1 MKFMNG
7 DETILLIERTTGS
20 HAGFAD
26 SLRKKAY
33 SLSVVATGREAF
45 EYLEDNECV
54 LVILNAA
61 SLGTSGERIC
71 QRLVDVLED
80 TPLIHIMPE
89 TVSQKKVDASLADIT
104 LVMPFTARK
113 LVNRIKR
120 LTHNGEDSGIK
131 VGKSL
136 YIQEIRLV
144 QGYGR
149 EKRLTPKTAAL
160 LELFISHPEKTLER
174 GFLMEQVWDTDYIG
188 DTRTLDV
195 HIRWVREAIE
205 KNPAKPKYLKT
216 VRGKGYRYQPRKKKK
231 KKKNSSKSVD
241 AKPGSSKTK
250 PASNLNG
257 AAPNGTKTHPNG
269 VGDTSKKAKPSVD
282 QEKAPSGKAETN
294 VSSTSPS

>member
-1 MKFMNG
+1 MKFMSNDG
-7 DETILLIERTTGS
+7 IILLIERSTATQK
-20 HAGFAD
+20 GFAE
-26 SLRKKAY
+26 SLKKKAY
-33 SLSVVATGREAF
+33 SLVVVTTGRAAF
-45 EYLEDNECV
+45 EFLDEHECV

-71 QRLVDVLED
+71 QRLVETLED
-80 TPLIHIMPE
+80 TPLIHVVPE
-89 TVSQKKVDASLADIT
+89 GIPEKKVKASMADIT

-120 LTHNGEDSGIK
+120 LTHNGEESGIK

-136 YIQEIRLV
+136 YIREIRLV

-160 LELFISHPEKTLER
+160 LELFLAHPEKTLER
-174 GFLMEQVWDTDYIG
+174 SFLMEQVWNTDYVG

-216 VRGKGYRYQPRKKKK
+216 VRGKGYCYHPRKKKK
-231 KKKNSSKSVD
+231 AKKSKPNSTKAAGNKAHSNHTNGSK
-241 AKPGSSKTK
+241 
-250 PASNLNG
+250 
-257 AAPNGTKTHPNG
+257 PNGSVNTVLEVNG
-269 VGDTSKKAKPSVD
+269 TGSN
-282 QEKAPSGKAETN
+282 QEHQEVPHLSQPEPDAREAQAS
-294 VSSTSPS
+294 